1 MRIEKNNFVIGA
13 TGYIGNR
20 IFKKLKKISVTIGT
34 STKNLDSFINFNLS
48 DPSSFNYDLI
58 KPLDSIFFVSAISS
72 PDNMEQAKEINVV
85 GTEYFINEAIKKGA
99 KIIFFSSDTVYGES
113 SSVCNEN
120 SICNPTGE
128 YALMKKEI
136 ENAFI
141 NNNLFKS
148 IRLSYVFSKKD
159 KLTSYLIEC
168 HDKNESA
175 KLFHPFIRSFIY
187 LDDVVEAVISL
198 SQKWDNFPYP
208 VINLGGPQM
217 ISRIDFAEIIK
228 MYALPR
234 LKFEQTLPAEDF
246 FLKRPKIINMES
258 PYLNQLLSRPAN
270 LINEAV
276 RIEFSKDPDND

>member
-20 IFKKLKKISVTIGT
+20 IFKKLKKTSVTIGT
-34 STKNLDSFINFNLS
+34 STKNLDGFVNFNLS
-48 DPSSFNYDLI
+48 DPSSFNYGLI
-58 KPLDSIFFVSAISS
+58 NPLDSIFFVSAISS
-72 PDNMEQAKEINVV
+72 PDNMEQAREINVV

-113 SSVCNEN
+113 SSVCNES
-120 SICNPTGE
+120 SICNPIGE

-159 KLTSYLIEC
+159 KLTRHLIEC
-168 HDKNESA
+168 HDKDESA

-217 ISRIDFAEIIK
+217 ISRVDFAEILK
-228 MYALPR
+228 TCALPR
-234 LKFEQTLPAEDF
+234 LKFEQTLPAEEF

-258 PYLNQLLSRPAN
+258 PYLNQLLSKPAN

-276 RIEFSKDPDND
+276 RIEFSKDFDND

>member
-13 TGYIGNR
+13 TGYIGNH
-20 IFKKLKKISVTIGT
+20 IFSNLKKTSVTIGT
-34 STKNLDSFINFNLS
+34 TTKNLNGFVNFNLS

-58 KPLDSIFFVSAISS
+58 KPLDNIFFVSAISS
-72 PDNMEQAKEINVV
+72 PDNMEKAREINVV
-85 GTEYFINEAIKKGA
+85 GTEYFITQAIKKGA
-99 KIIFFSSDTVYGES
+99 RIIFFSSDTVYGES

-136 ENAFI
+136 ENVFVE
-141 NNNLFKS
+141 NNLFKS

-168 HDKNESA
+168 HNKNESA
-175 KLFHPFIRSFIY
+175 KLFHPFIRSFIH
-187 LDDVVEAVISL
+187 LDDVVEAVVSL
-198 SQKWDNFPYP
+198 SQKWDDFPHP

-217 ISRIDFAEIIK
+217 ISRIEFAEILK
-228 MYALPR
+228 TFALPN
-234 LKFEQTLPAEDF
+234 LQFEQTSPSEDF

-258 PYLNQLLSRPAN
+258 PYLNQLLSKPAN
-270 LINEAV
+270 SIDEAV
-276 RIEFSKDPDND
+276 RIEFSKEYAND